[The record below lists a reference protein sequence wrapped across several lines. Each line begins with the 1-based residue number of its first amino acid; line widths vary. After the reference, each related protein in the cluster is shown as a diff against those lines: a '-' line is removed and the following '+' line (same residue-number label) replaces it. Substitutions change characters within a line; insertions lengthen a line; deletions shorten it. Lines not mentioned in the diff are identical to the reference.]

1 MKRNKKERTTIS
13 IRLTDEQHEV
23 LRRLCRLK
31 NTTQS
36 AYLAYLAAEQSR
48 KGLVDYAVS
57 EYVQG
62 RASLSELAT
71 KTGLEVP
78 AIMDAVARVS
88 GEDKRVVEAFLSAAK
103 TLSETHR
110 DPEFY
115 ELALKAV
122 AS

>member
-1 MKRNKKERTTIS
+1 MKRNKKKRTTVS

-36 AYLAYLAAEQSR
+36 AYLAYLAAEQGR
-48 KGLVDYAVS
+48 KELVDYAVG

-78 AIMDAVARVS
+78 AIMDAVAKVS

-103 TLSETHR
+103 TVSETHS

-122 AS
+122 AT